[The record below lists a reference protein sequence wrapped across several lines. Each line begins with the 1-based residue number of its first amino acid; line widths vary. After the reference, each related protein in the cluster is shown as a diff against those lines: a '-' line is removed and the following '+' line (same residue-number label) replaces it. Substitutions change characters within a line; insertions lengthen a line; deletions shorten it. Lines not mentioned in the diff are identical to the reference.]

1 MNTRGYVIVTASY
14 WALTLTDGALR
25 MLVTLYFHQLGY
37 TSLDLALL
45 FLLYEFCGILTN
57 LFGGWLAARLGLRV
71 TLLAGLWLQVAA
83 LLMLSFV
90 QPTWTLVLSVGYVM
104 AAQALSGIAKDLM
117 KLGSKSAVKS
127 FVSGQDASTLF
138 RWVGWLTGSKNA
150 LKGLGFF
157 MGGVMLD
164 TIGFTFSLWVM
175 AGGLVAVLVLATGQ
189 LTGDLGR
196 SKRQVTFSQIFSRR
210 PEINILSLGRL
221 CLFGSRDVWFVVA
234 LPLFLIDVMGWSFAW
249 VGACLASWIIGYGL
263 VQAAAP
269 KALSIAGESVI
280 TARTAQ
286 ICGSVLIVVSGGL
299 AMGASNV
306 MPSIGVV
313 LTGLAAFGIVF
324 ALNSS
329 VHSYLVLA
337 YAEFDTVAMDV
348 GFYYMANAAGRLLG
362 TLMSGWLYLE
372 TGLVG
377 CLWMSMGLVVMAT
390 GLMFSLPPIKYASA
404 PTSK

>member
-57 LFGGWLAARLGLRV
+57 LLGGWLAARLGLRV
-71 TLLAGLWLQVAA
+71 TLLAGLWLQVVA

-117 KLGSKSAVKS
+117 KLSSKSAVKS

-164 TIGFTFSLWVM
+164 TIGFSFSL
-175 AGGLVAVLVLATGQ
+175 
-189 LTGDLGR
+189 
-196 SKRQVTFSQIFSRR
+196 
-210 PEINILSLGRL
+210 
-221 CLFGSRDVWFVVA
+221 
-234 LPLFLIDVMGWSFAW
+234 
-249 VGACLASWIIGYGL
+249 
-263 VQAAAP
+263 
-269 KALSIAGESVI
+269 
-280 TARTAQ
+280 
-286 ICGSVLIVVSGGL
+286 
-299 AMGASNV
+299 
-306 MPSIGVV
+306 
-313 LTGLAAFGIVF
+313 
-324 ALNSS
+324 
-329 VHSYLVLA
+329 
-337 YAEFDTVAMDV
+337 
-348 GFYYMANAAGRLLG
+348 
-362 TLMSGWLYLE
+362 
-372 TGLVG
+372 
-377 CLWMSMGLVVMAT
+377 
-390 GLMFSLPPIKYASA
+390 
-404 PTSK
+404 